1 MGVFAGFFAANLIM
15 IIGGLCG
22 VWMFAKV
29 LTVPRAILNWSIF
42 LLCFIGAY
50 GINNNLLDV
59 WIMFVFGCFGYVM
72 EKYGFPLT
80 PLVLGI
86 ILGPI
91 AEKALYK
98 GMMIYDSFWPF
109 LTRPIGGTL
118 MFFAILSTLY
128 PTIRIL
134 MQKRKAAS
142 ASAS

>member
-1 MGVFAGFFAANLIM
+1 
-15 IIGGLCG
+15 
-22 VWMFAKV
+22 MFAKV

-42 LLCFIGAY
+42 LLCVIGAY

-59 WIMFVFGCFGYVM
+59 WIMFIFGFLGYAM

-91 AEKALYK
+91 AEKALFK

-118 MFFAILSTLY
+118 LFFAILSSFY
-128 PTIRIL
+128 PTIRNIVERK
-134 MQKRKAAS
+134 KRVAS
-142 ASAS
+142 VQ